1 MADFTLENA
10 QEEGPQSLFDGLVG
24 TSPPGGGRPAGM
36 PPRGETAEMLGRD
49 GDWPE
54 IPAPIMAGL
63 APQAPYPEHCF
74 PPDLEDVLQATRRL
88 AQCPAAMT
96 GAALLGALTLLVQDD
111 YRAET
116 LAPHPSPPSL
126 YLVALAESGSHK
138 TTTFKLVGA
147 GHAKADARLEAR
159 WSAAKEQMEDDEA
172 ALRPL
177 RLSTPTALLQDFTTD
192 GLLQQLQRGRPSMA
206 MWTAEAGMQVNYA
219 FNGSQAPRTVS
230 YLNAGWD
237 SGPLSKI
244 RVHHGSQIHIP
255 GDTYSM
261 SIVWAGQPDILS
273 PVLFGPLALNGLLA
287 RCLISR
293 DDDCP
298 DLGVP
303 LASDWELI
311 QTFTDV
317 VLRVRGRQDLGMEYA
332 PRADERPRQR
342 LLIALSPA
350 AHKLLQT
357 FYRRQ
362 RAMAAH
368 MRENGQRHEC
378 SFAERAPEQAARVA
392 ALFTG
397 WETYQTGGSECDES
411 RYTDEGNLDR
421 AISLVEWYQGEVS
434 RLVAASG
441 ATDKAQYARQ
451 LASVIAQVVA
461 DPGSRE
467 GRYPLLNNQGLLVNS
482 VANAR
487 GHPVVRGN
495 TDIRRAVIAILEE
508 NGYIRPSKVRGRYR
522 VHPRISEVA

>member
-1 MADFTLENA
+1 MMADFTLENT
-10 QEEGPQSLFDGLVG
+10 QEEVPFGGVVG
-24 TSPPGGGRPAGM
+24 TSPPGGGRPAGT
-36 PPRGETAEMLGRD
+36 PPRGETAEMLGLD

-74 PPDLEDVLQATRRL
+74 PPDLEGVHQATRRL
-88 AQCPAAMT
+88 AQGPAAMT
-96 GAALLGALTLLVQDD
+96 GAALLGTLALLIQDAF
-111 YRAET
+111 RVET

-126 YLVALAESGSHK
+126 YVVAVAESGSHK
-138 TTTFKLVGA
+138 TTVFKLLGA
-147 GHAKADARLEAR
+147 GHEEADARLEAR
-159 WSAAKEQMEDDEA
+159 WSAAKELMEEDEA

-177 RLSTPTALLQDFTTD
+177 RLCTPTALLQDCTTD

-261 SIVWAGQPDILS
+261 SIVWAGQPDILNQI
-273 PVLFGPLALNGLLA
+273 LFGPIALNGLLA
-287 RCLISR
+287 RCLVSR

-298 DLGVP
+298 DLGGP
-303 LASDWELI
+303 LDSDWERMR
-311 QTFTDV
+311 TFTDL
-317 VLRVRGRQDLGMEYA
+317 VLRVRGQQDLGMEYA
-332 PRADERPRQR
+332 PRAGERPRQR
-342 LLIALSPA
+342 PLITMSPA
-350 AHKLLQT
+350 ARSLLET

-362 RAMAAH
+362 RAVAAH
-368 MRENGQRHEC
+368 MREDGRRHEC

-392 ALFTG
+392 SLFTG
-397 WETYQTGGSECDES
+397 WETYQTGGPEYASGC
-411 RYTDEGNLDR
+411 TDEENVER

-441 ATDKAQYARQ
+441 ATAKSQYARQ

-467 GRYPLLNNQGLLVNS
+467 GRYPLLNREGLLVNS
-482 VANAR
+482 TANSR

-508 NGYIRPSKVRGRYR
+508 HGYIRPSKVRGRYR